1 MRLISNF
8 SAGLVLVAAAV
19 AAVSYTAVSPAS
31 NVARAETGWVI
42 QITASQFKYEPE
54 TITLKRG
61 EPVVLEFHT
70 TDRKHGFKL
79 GALDLHADIMPGEVA
94 RIAFTPDKVGRFVFA
109 CDNFCGSGHE
119 EMDGT
124 LVVTE

>member
-1 MRLISNF
+1 MRRFATGLALI
-8 SAGLVLVAAAV
+8 AVAAAT
-19 AAVSYTAVSPAS
+19 VSYTIAGP
-31 NVARAETGWVI
+31 RAQTGRVI
-42 QITASQFKYEPE
+42 QVTASQFKYEPE

-61 EPVVLEFHT
+61 EPVVLEFRT

-79 GALDLHADIMPGEVA
+79 GALDLHADVVPGEVA

-124 LVVTE
+124 LMVTE

>member
-1 MRLISNF
+1 MRFHI
-8 SAGLVLVAAAV
+8 GLVLIAV
-19 AAVSYTAVSPAS
+19 AAGAVAYAPAPQ
-31 NVARAETGWVI
+31 AQRGRVI
-42 QITASQFKYEPE
+42 QLTASQVTYEPE

-61 EPVVLEFHT
+61 EPVVLEFRT

-79 GALDLHADIMPGEVA
+79 GALDLHADVNPGEVA
-94 RIAFTPDKVGRFVFA
+94 RIAFTPDKAGRYVFA

-124 LVVTE
+124 

>member
-1 MRLISNF
+1 MRFALSLIAS
-8 SAGLVLVAAAV
+8 AAAAGAV
-19 AAVSYTAVSPAS
+19 AYTAAAP
-31 NVARAETGWVI
+31 RAQTGRAI
-42 QITASQFKYEPE
+42 QVTASQFKYEPE
-54 TITLKRG
+54 TITIKKG
-61 EPVVLEFHT
+61 EPVVLEFHSV
-70 TDRKHGFKL
+70 DRKHGFKL
-79 GALDLHADIMPGEVA
+79 GALDLHADINPGEVT

>member
-1 MRLISNF
+1 MRFVISIL
-8 SAGLVLVAAAV
+8 SIAVVA
-19 AAVSYTAVSPAS
+19 AAVSYTVAVPLSHQAG
-31 NVARAETGWVI
+31 AQTGRVI

-54 TITLKRG
+54 TITLKKG
-61 EPVVLEFHT
+61 EPVILEFHT
-70 TDRKHGFKL
+70 LDRKHGFKL
-79 GALDLHADIMPGEVA
+79 GALDLHADINPGEVA
-94 RIAFTPDKVGRFVFA
+94 RVAFTPEKVGRFVFA

>member
-1 MRLISNF
+1 MRFALSLLGI
-8 SAGLVLVAAAV
+8 AAAAAV
-19 AAVSYTAVSPAS
+19 VAFTAAAP
-31 NVARAETGWVI
+31 RAQTGRVI
-42 QITASQFKYEPE
+42 EVTASQFKYEPE

-61 EPVVLEFHT
+61 EPVVLEFRT

-79 GALDLHADIMPGEVA
+79 AALDLHVDVNPGEVG
-94 RIAFTPDKVGRFVFA
+94 RLAFTPDKAGRYVFA

>member
-1 MRLISNF
+1 MRRISNF
-8 SAGLVLVAAAV
+8 TASLTLIAAV
-19 AAVSYTAVSPAS
+19 AAAVSYT
-31 NVARAETGWVI
+31 VAAPHAQTGRVV
-42 QITASQFKYEPE
+42 QITATKFKYEPE

-70 TDRKHGFKL
+70 TDVKHGFKL
-79 GALDLHADIMPGEVA
+79 GALGLHADIGPGEVA
-94 RIAFTPDKVGRFVFA
+94 RIEFTPDKVGRFVFA

>member
-1 MRLISNF
+1 MRHF
-8 SAGLVLVAAAV
+8 ATGLVLIAVAA
-19 AAVSYTAVSPAS
+19 AAVSYTVTVSVWNESGAQ
-31 NVARAETGWVI
+31 TGRVI

-61 EPVVLEFHT
+61 EPVVLEFRT

-79 GALDLHADIMPGEVA
+79 GALDLHADVNPGEVA

-124 LVVTE
+124 LVITE